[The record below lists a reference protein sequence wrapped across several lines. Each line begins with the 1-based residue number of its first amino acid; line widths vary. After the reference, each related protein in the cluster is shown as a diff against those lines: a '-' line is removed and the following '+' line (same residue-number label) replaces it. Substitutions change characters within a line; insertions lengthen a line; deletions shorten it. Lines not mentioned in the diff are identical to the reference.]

1 MNKRGRVV
9 VDGNI
14 ERYGS
19 SSRIRD
25 LVTYSNIEAHM
36 HVLKLTIG
44 TAFYSPHFLLTQL
57 FELAIQKDSRLF
69 ACAFAF

>member
-36 HVLKLTIG
+36 HVLKMTND
-44 TAFYSPHFLLTQL
+44 TAFYSPHFLL
-57 FELAIQKDSRLF
+57 IQKDSRLF
-69 ACAFAF
+69 VRASAV